1 MTYNIIEVTKSDY
14 RQVAVFTAKLLSEL
28 RGTTVSSSNYLVTS
42 QQLIQHN
49 PQWTGFLIYD
59 ESVAI
64 GFLSLYQST
73 ALYANGDLGI
83 IQELYVEPSYR
94 NRGDRS
100 GNTEHNTL
108 ASYFTFLRKPKLYRH
123 RFTLKIILTYIATI
137 FIFRIYNKLSNKYYS
152 LFDLSIFHV
161 MVKCSKATTLVYKC
175 YIYSLH

>member
-64 GFLSLYQST
+64 GFLS
-73 ALYANGDLGI
+73 
-83 IQELYVEPSYR
+83 
-94 NRGDRS
+94 
-100 GNTEHNTL
+100 
-108 ASYFTFLRKPKLYRH
+108 
-123 RFTLKIILTYIATI
+123 
-137 FIFRIYNKLSNKYYS
+137 
-152 LFDLSIFHV
+152 SINQQHFMP
-161 MVKCSKATTLVYKC
+161 MV
-175 YIYSLH
+175 I

>member
-94 NRGDRS
+94 NRGVGSQLIHQAVTYGKTVNWQHIEVGTPNITRWPR
-100 GNTEHNTL
+100 TL
-108 ASYFTFLRKPKLYRH
+108 HFYENQNFTTIGSRLKLY
-123 RFTLKIILTYIATI
+123 
-137 FIFRIYNKLSNKYYS
+137 
-152 LFDLSIFHV
+152 
-161 MVKCSKATTLVYKC
+161 
-175 YIYSLH
+175 LHT